1 MQRILSRALC
11 GKSSLFPR
19 AATQS
24 PFSTL
29 ANTDVS
35 VGEDDT
41 VFPKMPPFDYTPPPY
56 TGPSADE
63 IIRKRKDFLSPSIF
77 HFYDDPL
84 NLVDGKMQYLFDEKG
99 RRYLDAFGGIATVSC
114 GHCHPE
120 VVDAI
125 VSQTKRLQHST
136 ILYLNHAIADF
147 AEALASKLPGD
158 LKVVFFTNSGTEANE
173 LALLMSRL
181 YTGCHD
187 VISVRNGYHGNA
199 AATMGVTAQSSY
211 KFNVV
216 QTGVHHAQNPDQYRG
231 IFGSVGFKYARDVDE
246 MITYGTSGCVAAFI
260 AEAIQGVGGI
270 MELAPGYLQAV
281 YSTIRK
287 AGGLCIADEVQSGFA
302 RTGSH
307 FWGFEAH
314 GVVPDIVTMAK
325 GIGNGI
331 PLGAVVTTPEIAKA
345 LAHRSYFNTFGG
357 NPVCTAAGHA
367 VLKVIEKENLQQN
380 AFNVGLHLKQ
390 RLDSLK
396 EKYDIIGDVR
406 GRGLMLGVELVTDH
420 QLKTPAKAET
430 VHGMNQMKEM
440 GVLVGKG
447 GFFGNVF
454 RITPPLC
461 FTKEDAD
468 FLVDVMDHTA
478 SHAISKIAREAPVSY
493 PTKRKTQK
501 VKPKKG
507 PPIPHH
513 AAPAIGGLSL
523 QCWPIWPSNRNICSD
538 HAASISSSG
547 KGMFRREISGGDR

>member
-1 MQRILSRALC
+1 MQRILSKAL
-11 GKSSLFPR
+11 SARVSIFPR
-19 AATQS
+19 AVTQ
-24 PFSTL
+24 PHFSTL
-29 ANTDVS
+29 VDT

-41 VFPKMPPFDYTPPPY
+41 VLPKMPPFDYTPPPY

-63 IIRKRKDFLSPSIF
+63 IIKKRKAFLSPSIF
-77 HFYDDPL
+77 HFYNNPL

-99 RRYLDAFGGIATVSC
+99 RRYLDAFGGIATVCC

-173 LALLMSRL
+173 LALLMARL
-181 YTGCHD
+181 YTSCHD
-187 VISVRNGYHGNA
+187 VISIRNGYHGNA
-199 AATMGVTAQSSY
+199 AGTMGATAQSSY

-231 IFGSVGFKYARDVDE
+231 IFGSDGLKYARDVDD
-246 MITYGTSGCVAAFI
+246 MITYGTSGRVAAFI

-270 MELAPGYLQAV
+270 MELAPGYLPAV

-331 PLGAVVTTPEIAKA
+331 PLGAVVTTPAIAKV
-345 LAHRSYFNTFGG
+345 LTQRSYFNTFGG

-367 VLKVIEKENLQQN
+367 VLKVIDRENLQQN

-390 RLDSLK
+390 RLNSLK
-396 EKYDIIGDVR
+396 EKYEIIGDVR
-406 GRGLMLGVELVTDH
+406 GRGLMLGVELVTDRE
-420 QLKTPAKAET
+420 LKTPAKAET
-430 VHGMNQMKEM
+430 VHVMDQMKEM
-440 GVLVGKG
+440 GVLIGKG

-461 FTKEDAD
+461 FTKDDAD
-468 FLVDVMDHTA
+468 FLVDVMDYTL
-478 SHAISKIAREAPVSY
+478 SK
-493 PTKRKTQK
+493 
-501 VKPKKG
+501 
-507 PPIPHH
+507 
-513 AAPAIGGLSL
+513 
-523 QCWPIWPSNRNICSD
+523 
-538 HAASISSSG
+538 
-547 KGMFRREISGGDR
+547 M